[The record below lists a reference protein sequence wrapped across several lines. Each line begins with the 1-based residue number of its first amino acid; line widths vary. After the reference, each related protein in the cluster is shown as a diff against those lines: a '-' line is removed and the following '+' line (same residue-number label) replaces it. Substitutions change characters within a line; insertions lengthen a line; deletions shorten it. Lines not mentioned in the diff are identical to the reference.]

1 MDPNFLV
8 IIKRSDKNAKGAQ
21 DAHEAIRPTSA
32 MRSPQEVKEF
42 LTRDQLRL
50 YRLIWERFIASQMTP
65 AVLDTMRV
73 DLDNN
78 GVNFRAN
85 GSKIKFHGFMKVY
98 VESND
103 DNTEEKENILP
114 DLKKGDKVQSESLE
128 QRQHFTQPPPRYTE
142 ARLVKNARRNWYWS
156 TINLFADTRHN
167 SAQNYVSLTNKR
179 FIPTELG
186 EIVNE
191 MIEEYFP
198 EILDVKFTANMESE
212 LDEVEHGEVE
222 WVKVIDEFYK
232 RFEPN
237 VIKADAEME
246 KIEIKDEPAGI
257 DCDLCGAPMVYKM
270 GKYGKFLACSRFPDC
285 RNTKAIVKEIGV
297 TCPKCEKGHVIERKS
312 KKKRIFTVV
321 IVIQIVTM
329 YHGINRSNGLVRNVR
344 NEH

>member
-1 MDPNFLV
+1 
-8 IIKRSDKNAKGAQ
+8 
-21 DAHEAIRPTSA
+21 
-32 MRSPQEVKEF
+32 
-42 LTRDQLRL
+42 
-50 YRLIWERFIASQMTP
+50 
-65 AVLDTMRV
+65 
-73 DLDNN
+73 
-78 GVNFRAN
+78 
-85 GSKIKFHGFMKVY
+85 
-98 VESND
+98 
-103 DNTEEKENILP
+103 
-114 DLKKGDKVQSESLE
+114 
-128 QRQHFTQPPPRYTE
+128 YTE
-142 ARLVKNARRNWYWS
+142 ARLVKTLEEIGIGRPSTYSPTLDTIQRR
-156 TINLFADTRHN
+156 
-167 SAQNYVSLTNKR
+167 NYVSLTNKR

-191 MIEEYFP
+191 MIEDYFP

-312 KKKRIFTVV
+312 KKKRIFYGCDRYPDCDYVSWDKPV
-321 IVIQIVTM
+321 E
-329 YHGINRSNGLVRNVR
+329 RACPKCEKRALVEKKLKKGVQVQCTNCDYK
-344 NEH
+344 ESTQQ